1 MHRTPLFLAI
11 GAFMR
16 HGYGDPKKEMLGNG
30 RSMADLMRGGG
41 LSGVIVAPATAGGVP
56 VNFDP
61 DGYKRTPI
69 HIDPDNPDGPTL
81 TLEDMTEERVQRALK
96 IAHDLVPGSDIHSV
110 RERAMVTMREV
121 AKMTAAPPPNK
132 VNVVPEATV
141 PQPAQFDTDTQLPDI
156 GVRVPTNYAAMPEQ
170 VDRNYSPM
178 AAFGLRRQNEAAKPV
193 GPPVNSLQAGVKIG
207 PPQRLAYFE
216 KEGIGTVP
224 AFFHE
229 VLVSVSRQDPDN
241 PEQSG
246 FMVLIYDLRF
256 EQNAARWFPP
266 SDDPY
271 GRPWA
276 IHIKEDRRLYL
287 VHTTGFQYVY
297 DNREYCVLMVE
308 RAVAAPA
315 LEPAG
320 DL

>member
-1 MHRTPLFLAI
+1 MQN
-11 GAFMR
+11 
-16 HGYGDPKKEMLGNG
+16 GYGDPTKETMSNG
-30 RSMADLMRGGG
+30 RPMADLMRGGARG
-41 LSGVIVAPATAGGVP
+41 LKGVIVSPATAGGTP

-61 DGYKRTPI
+61 VGYKKTPI
-69 HIDPDNPDGPTL
+69 HIDPDNPDGPVL
-81 TLEDMTEERVQRALK
+81 TLNDMTEDRVQRALK
-96 IAHDLVPGSDIHSV
+96 IAYEIAPGSDIESV
-110 RERAMVTMREV
+110 RERAMITMREV
-121 AKMTAAPPPNK
+121 AKMTDEPP
-132 VNVVPEATV
+132 V
-141 PQPAQFDTDTQLPDI
+141 PQQLPRHEEKAASRDI
-156 GVRVPTNYAAMPEQ
+156 EAEAVQPMGTQISQTAIPYDQ

-178 AAFGLRRQNEAAKPV
+178 AAFGLRRQMEAAKPV
-193 GPPVNSLQAGVKIG
+193 GPPPSNIQAGVKIG

-229 VLVSVSRQDPDN
+229 VLVSVSRQDPEN

-276 IHIKEDRRLYL
+276 VHIKQDRRLYL

-308 RAVAAPA
+308 RAVVAPA
-315 LEPAG
+315 LSSDNE
-320 DL
+320 

>member
-1 MHRTPLFLAI
+1 MQS
-11 GAFMR
+11 
-16 HGYGDPKKEMLGNG
+16 GYGDPRTETLSNG
-30 RSMADLMRGGG
+30 RPMAELMRGGTRG

-56 VNFDP
+56 SNFDP
-61 DGYKRTPI
+61 SGYKKTPI
-69 HIDPDNPDGPTL
+69 HIDPDNPDGPVL
-81 TLEDMTEERVQRALK
+81 TLEDMTEDRVQQAMK
-96 IAHDLVPGSDIHSV
+96 VAQEMSPGGDIHAV
-110 RERAMVTMREV
+110 RERAMITMRELARMAKTPAV
-121 AKMTAAPPPNK
+121 AGKEKTAESGNREPAPI
-132 VNVVPEATV
+132 VR
-141 PQPAQFDTDTQLPDI
+141 PQLQQFDDVMPLGTQIPQSET
-156 GVRVPTNYAAMPEQ
+156 PYEQ
-170 VDRNYSPM
+170 VDRSYSPM
-178 AAFGLRRQNEAAKPV
+178 AAFGMRRQPEAAKPV
-193 GPPVNSLQAGVKIG
+193 GPPTNTLQASVKIG
-207 PPQRLAYFE
+207 PPQRLVYFE

-266 SDDPY
+266 ADDPY

-276 IHIKEDRRLYL
+276 VHVKNDRRLYL

-308 RAVAAPA
+308 RAVAAPM
-315 LEPAG
+315 LEAA
-320 DL
+320 D

>member
-1 MHRTPLFLAI
+1 MQN
-11 GAFMR
+11 
-16 HGYGDPKKEMLGNG
+16 GYGDPTKETMSNG
-30 RSMADLMRGGG
+30 RSMADLMRGSVRG
-41 LSGVIVAPATAGGVP
+41 LKGVIVSPATAGGTP

-61 DGYKRTPI
+61 TGYKKTPI
-69 HIDPDNPDGPTL
+69 HIDPDNPDGPVL
-81 TLEDMTEERVQRALK
+81 TLDDMTEERVQRALK
-96 IAHDLVPGSDIHSV
+96 IAYEVAPGSDIESV
-110 RERAMVTMREV
+110 RERAMITMREV
-121 AKMTAAPPPNK
+121 AKMTDEPAPSRATARAEEPEPARNIQAELVAPLGTQIPQAAIP
-132 VNVVPEATV
+132 
-141 PQPAQFDTDTQLPDI
+141 
-156 GVRVPTNYAAMPEQ
+156 YEQ

-178 AAFGLRRQNEAAKPV
+178 AAFGLRRQMEAAKPV
-193 GPPVNSLQAGVKIG
+193 GPPPNNIQAGVKIG

-229 VLVSVSRQDPDN
+229 VLISVSRQDPEN

-276 IHIKEDRRLYL
+276 VHIKGDRRLYL

-308 RAVAAPA
+308 RAVVAPELA
-315 LEPAG
+315 SE
-320 DL
+320 DI